1 MKKDSLISFRVSKE
15 LHESLAQVAQADRRS
30 LSSMI
35 EMILS
40 NYLADKKIFPG
51 MEMRRYPRKPVAFP
65 TVISRRDFAQSSKG
79 SIADISLGGARILI
93 PKDFAQNA
101 AINSKGSKFNIIF
114 DLPTESKP
122 VDITC
127 ESTRVVEDGDNI
139 IVGASF
145 VDAEFNSYQS
155 LQTYLM

>member
-1 MKKDSLISFRVSKE
+1 MKKDSVICFRVNRD
-15 LHESLAQVAQADRRS
+15 LHESLVQIANADRRS

-35 EMILS
+35 EMILN
-40 NYLADKKIFPG
+40 NYLSDKKTFPG
-51 MEMRRYPRKPVAFP
+51 MEMRRHPRKPVAFP
-65 TVISRRDFAQSSKG
+65 TVISRQDFEQRSKG

-127 ESTRVVEDGDNI
+127 ESTRVIENGDNI

-145 VDAEFNSYQS
+145 VDAEFNNYKS

>member
-15 LHESLAQVAQADRRS
+15 LHESLAQIAQADRRS

-51 MEMRRYPRKPVAFP
+51 MEMRRHPRKPVAFP
-65 TVISRRDFAQSSKG
+65 TVISRQDFAQSSTG
-79 SIADISLGGARILI
+79 AIADISLGGARILI

-114 DLPTESKP
+114 DLPTEGKP

-145 VDAEFNSYQS
+145 VDAEFKSYQS